1 MPRKVEREAGF
12 EPAYQPWKGCT
23 LPLSYPRTASR
34 SDDGLF
40 EKSVLARVRSENLQ
54 CLLAIDVH
62 RASRWYFET
71 LRHQAVA

>member
-1 MPRKVEREAGF
+1 
-12 EPAYQPWKGCT
+12 
-23 LPLSYPRTASR
+23 LSYPRTASR